1 MRARNPS
8 PGGGCALIKPVVE
21 RRVQKLCTLPYP
33 DHPHG
38 CTNYGRKAGCP
49 PHDRT
54 LWDVLDA
61 DRPVMVVWNDFNL
74 AAHANRMRRKH
85 PDWSDRQARCCLY
98 WQPRARRQ
106 LKDQIAACCRD
117 RSQPMNLATGLKIT
131 MCPEAMG
138 VNITATM
145 QQCGVTLEWP
155 PRVWAYQVALVG
167 TGLHDKE
174 AREEVGNSE

>member
-98 WQPRARRQ
+98 WQGTARRQ
-106 LKDQIAACCRD
+106 LRGRVDEV
-117 RSQPMNLATGLKIT
+117 LASNCELKAVYV
-131 MCPEAMG
+131 PEALG
-138 VNITATM
+138 VDVTETM
-145 QQCGVTLEWP
+145 RSIGVELEWP
-155 PRVWAYQVALVG
+155 PVFVVRQVALVG
-167 TGLHDKE
+167 IG
-174 AREEVGNSE
+174 R